1 MRNAII
7 VLIIIVILAAGAYFF
22 FLRSTQDKPATTTP
36 TVTSTP
42 STSSAEPVTEG
53 ETQSKITITFD
64 GSGFSPSSTTV
75 KSGGNITWV
84 NSSSQDVE
92 IGANPH
98 PIHTGN
104 KEVSGGEFTL
114 KLTPGQSKTVTVTK
128 VGTFGYHN
136 HLSSSQG
143 GSITVE

>member
-7 VLIIIVILAAGAYFF
+7 VLIIIVIVAAGAYFF
-22 FLRSTQDKPATTTP
+22 FLRGNQEKPATTTP

-42 STSSAEPVTEG
+42 STSSAGRRSEE
-53 ETQSKITITFD
+53 ETQNKTTITFD

-75 KSGGNITWV
+75 KSGGSITWV
-84 NSSSQDVE
+84 NSSSQDIE